1 MCRLV
6 LSAAKPNSGW
16 HASLGFV
23 ALLLNPTYVY
33 RLTHVIGARAMW
45 RLMRLG
51 QLQIKVFVSDF
62 NRLAGVEAFAGQRA
76 AQP

>member
-23 ALLLNPTYVY
+23 ALFLNPTYFY

-51 QLQIKVFVSDF
+51 QLQIEVFVGDL
-62 NRLAGVEAFAGQRA
+62 NRLAGVETLTGQRA